1 MGVIRRQTIKG
12 AMYSYLGVLL
22 GFIIAGLL
30 LPHALSTDENG
41 VIKLI
46 VSYSVLFAQLAGLG
60 FNSVTTRLF
69 TFFRDKQKNHNGF
82 FFIALIV
89 TVLGVI
95 LSLILFFLLK
105 DSVLEK
111 SGGAKNLLLSKY
123 VYYTIPMILCT
134 AFFYMLDN
142 YYKVLYN
149 AIIGTAL
156 KDFVQRIFILIT
168 LLLFFYNYI
177 NFATFVLLYVC
188 CYAIPLILIS
198 LFLVYEKEISLK
210 PQLDF
215 ISKDLKRSMFNVS
228 CFGIIVGFSN
238 MAILNIDSIMVNQLI
253 DLSST
258 GVYGITFFFGTLI
271 IIPARALRKI
281 SSAVLADA
289 WKDNDLKLIDDIY
302 KKSCINQF
310 LFGLLIFIG
319 IWANIDNV
327 FEILPKGY
335 ELGKYVIFFIG
346 LANLI
351 EMSSGVSGAIIVTSK
366 YYRYLTWF
374 MLILLVLLVITNLIF
389 IPIWGMAGAAIA
401 SMASALVFVL
411 CRFFLLF
418 VKYKMQPYNLKFVLI
433 IIIGISVYFIGAAIP
448 RFDNYVID
456 IIVRSVSMLIIYSLP
471 VYFLKLSPDI
481 NSRVGV
487 YWGIIK
493 NKLRS

>member
-1 MGVIRRQTIKG
+1 MGIIRKQTIKG
-12 AMYSYLGVLL
+12 SIYSYLGVLL
-22 GFIIAGLL
+22 GFIITGII
-30 LPHALSTDENG
+30 LPRALSTDENG

-46 VSYSVLFAQLAGLG
+46 VSYSVLFAQLASLG

-69 TFFRDKQKNHNGF
+69 TFFRDKQRNHNGF

-111 SGGAKNLLLSKY
+111 SGGSENLLLTKY
-123 VYYTIPMILCT
+123 VYYIIPMILCT

-198 LFLVYEKEISLK
+198 IFLVYEKEVYLK
-210 PQLDF
+210 PQLSF
-215 ISKDLKRSMFNVS
+215 ISRDLKRSMFSVS
-228 CFGIIVGFSN
+228 FFGIIVGFSN
-238 MAILNIDSIMVNQLI
+238 MAILNIDSIMINQLL

-271 IIPARALRKI
+271 IIPSRALKKI
-281 SSAVLADA
+281 SSVVLADA
-289 WKDNDLKLIDDIY
+289 WKGNNLKIIDDIY
-302 KKSCINQF
+302 KKSCLNQF
-310 LFGLLIFIG
+310 IFGLLIFIG

-327 FEILPKGY
+327 FEILPKQY
-335 ELGKYVIFFIG
+335 EPGKYVIFFIG
-346 LANLI
+346 IANLFD
-351 EMSSGVSGAIIVTSK
+351 MLAGVSGTIIVTSK
-366 YYRYLTWF
+366 DYRYLTWF
-374 MLILLVLLVITNLIF
+374 MLFLLVLLIITNIIF
-389 IPIWGMAGAAIA
+389 IPIWGMTGAAIA
-401 SMASALVFVL
+401 SMFSALIYAL
-411 CRFFLLF
+411 CRYLFLF
-418 VKYKMQPYNLKFVLI
+418 VKYKMQPYNLKFI
-433 IIIGISVYFIGAAIP
+433 IIILIGLLVYFIGTVIP
-448 RFDNYVID
+448 HFNNFIID
-456 IIVRSVSMLIIYSLP
+456 IIVRSVSMLILYSLP

-481 NSRVGV
+481 NSRVKV
-487 YWGIIK
+487 YLEFIK
-493 NKLRS
+493 FKK

>member
-12 AMYSYLGVLL
+12 AMYSYLGVIL
-22 GFIIAGLL
+22 GFMITGLL
-30 LPHALSTDENG
+30 LPHSLSPEENG

-89 TVLGVI
+89 TLLGVI

-111 SGGAKNLLLSKY
+111 SGGSENLLLSKY
-123 VYYTIPMILCT
+123 VYYIIPMILCT

-168 LLLFFYNYI
+168 LLLFFFNYI

-198 LFLVYEKEISLK
+198 IFLVFEKEISLK

-215 ISKDLKRSMFNVS
+215 ISKDLKRSMLNVS
-228 CFGIIVGFSN
+228 FFGIIVGFSN

-289 WKDNDLKLIDDIY
+289 WKENDLKIIDDIY

-327 FEILPKGY
+327 FEILPKEY

-346 LANLI
+346 LANLFD
-351 EMSSGVSGAIIVTSK
+351 MLSGVSGAIIVTSK
-366 YYRYLTWF
+366 DYRYLTWF
-374 MLILLVLLVITNLIF
+374 MLFLLVLLIITNLIF
-389 IPIWGMAGAAIA
+389 IPIWGMTGAAIA
-401 SMASALVFVL
+401 SMVSAFIYVL
-411 CRFFLLF
+411 CRYLLLF
-418 VKYKMQPYNLKFVLI
+418 FKYKMQPYNLKFI
-433 IIIGISVYFIGAAIP
+433 IIILIGLLVYFIGAAIP
-448 RFDNYVID
+448 RFENYIID
-456 IIVRSVSMLIIYSLP
+456 IVVRSVSMLILYSLP
-471 VYFLKLSPDI
+471 VYFLKLSLDI
-481 NSRVGV
+481 NSRIEV
-487 YWGIIK
+487 YWGIVK